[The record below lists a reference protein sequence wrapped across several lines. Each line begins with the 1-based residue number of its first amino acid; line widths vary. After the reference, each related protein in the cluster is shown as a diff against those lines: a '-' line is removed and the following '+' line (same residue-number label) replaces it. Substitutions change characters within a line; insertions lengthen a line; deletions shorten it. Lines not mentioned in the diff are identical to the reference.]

1 MTACI
6 LIAGM
11 PASGK
16 STFARML
23 TGALNVPC
31 FSKDAIKESLYDTLG
46 FRSRAEKVRLGE
58 AAYRVQLDL
67 AAPLLRAGLTV
78 ALENNFEDVSIP
90 PLTEMLNRCG
100 CTPVTVLLDG
110 DPAVIWQRFIL
121 RDQSPGRHR
130 GHVVN
135 TEYPER
141 TPAPYVPMTQE
152 AFLEMVQRRGF
163 RRFDAGGPRR
173 VVDATD
179 PGAVDWSNVLDWV
192 RAQLLCNQGERHV

>member
-23 TGALNVPC
+23 TEALGVPC
-31 FSKDAIKESLYDTLG
+31 FSKDSIKESLYDALG

-67 AAPLLRAGLTV
+67 AAPLLCAGKAV
-78 ALENNFEDVSIP
+78 ALENNFEDASIP
-90 PLTEMLNRCG
+90 PLTELLNRCG

-110 DPAVIWQRFIL
+110 DPAVVWQRFVL
-121 RDQSPGRHR
+121 RDQSPDRHR

-135 TEYPER
+135 TEYPENN
-141 TPAPYVPMTQE
+141 PAPYVPMTQE
-152 AFLEMVQRRGF
+152 AFLEMVRRRGF
-163 RRFDAGGPRR
+163 RRFDVGGPRR
-173 VVDATD
+173 IVNATN
-179 PGAVDWSNVLDWV
+179 PGAVDWPSVLNWV
-192 RAQLLCNQGERHV
+192 RDQLLSIRGERHA

>member
-23 TGALNVPC
+23 TEALDVPC
-31 FSKDAIKESLYDTLG
+31 FSKDAIKESLYDALG

-67 AAPLLRAGLTV
+67 TAPLLCAGKTV

-90 PLTEMLNRCG
+90 LLMEMLNRCD

-110 DPAVIWQRFIL
+110 DPAVIWQRFVR
-121 RDQSPGRHR
+121 RDQSPDRHR

-141 TPAPYVPMTQE
+141 CPAPYVPMTLDS
-152 AFLEMVQRRGF
+152 FLEMIQRRGF
-163 RRFDAGGPRR
+163 RRFDVGGPRKI
-173 VVDATD
+173 VDATD
-179 PGAVDWSNVLDWV
+179 PESVDWPAVLDWV
-192 RAQLLCNQGERHV
+192 RAQLLSIQGDLHA

>member
-1 MTACI
+1 MTAFI

-23 TGALNVPC
+23 TETLNVPC
-31 FSKDAIKESLYDTLG
+31 FSKDSIKESLYDALG
-46 FRSRAEKVRLGE
+46 FRSRAEKMRLGE

-67 AAPLLRAGLTV
+67 ATPLLCAGKAV
-78 ALENNFEDVSIP
+78 ALENNFEDMSIP
-90 PLTEMLNRCG
+90 PLTELLNRCG

-110 DPAVIWQRFIL
+110 DPAVIRQRFV
-121 RDQSPGRHR
+121 RRNQSPERHR

-141 TPAPYVPMTQE
+141 CPRPM
-152 AFLEMVQRRGF
+152 F
-163 RRFDAGGPRR
+163 R
-173 VVDATD
+173 
-179 PGAVDWSNVLDWV
+179 
-192 RAQLLCNQGERHV
+192 

>member
-23 TGALNVPC
+23 TEALDVPC
-31 FSKDAIKESLYDTLG
+31 FSKDAIKESLYDALG

-67 AAPLLRAGLTV
+67 AAPLLCAGKAV
-78 ALENNFEDVSIP
+78 ALENNFEDVSVP
-90 PLTEMLNRCG
+90 PLTELLNRCG

-110 DPAVIWQRFIL
+110 DPAVVWQRFVR
-121 RDQSPGRHR
+121 RDQSPDRHR

-141 TPAPYVPMTQE
+141 SPAPYVPMTLD
-152 AFLEMVQRRGF
+152 AFLEMVQSRGF
-163 RRFDAGGPRR
+163 RRFDMGGPRKI
-173 VVDATD
+173 VNATD
-179 PGAVDWSNVLDWV
+179 PQAVDWPDVLDWV
-192 RAQLLCNQGERHV
+192 RAQLLSIQGDQHA

>member
-23 TGALNVPC
+23 TEALDVPC
-31 FSKDAIKESLYDTLG
+31 FSKDAIKESLYDALG

-67 AAPLLRAGLTV
+67 AVPLLCAGKTV

-90 PLTEMLNRCG
+90 LLMKILDRCS

-110 DPAVIWQRFIL
+110 DPAVIWQRFVR
-121 RDQSPGRHR
+121 RDQSPDRHR

-141 TPAPYVPMTQE
+141 CPAPYVPMTLDS
-152 AFLEMVQRRGF
+152 FLEMIQRRGF
-163 RRFDAGGPRR
+163 RRFDVGGPRKI
-173 VVDATD
+173 VDATD
-179 PGAVDWSNVLDWV
+179 PESVDWPAVLDWV
-192 RAQLLCNQGERHV
+192 RAQLLSIQGDLHA

>member
-16 STFARML
+16 TTFARML
-23 TGALNVPC
+23 TEALDVPC
-31 FSKDAIKESLYDTLG
+31 FSKDSIKESLYDALG

-67 AAPLLRAGLTV
+67 AAPLLCAGKAV
-78 ALENNFEDVSIP
+78 ALENNFEDVSVP
-90 PLTEMLNRCG
+90 PLTELLDRCG

-110 DPAVIWQRFIL
+110 DPAVVWQRFVR
-121 RDQSPGRHR
+121 RDQSPDRHR

-141 TPAPYVPMTQE
+141 SPTPYVPMTLDV
-152 AFLEMVQRRGF
+152 FLEMVQSRGF
-163 RRFDAGGPRR
+163 RRFDMGGPRKI
-173 VVDATD
+173 VNATD
-179 PGAVDWSNVLDWV
+179 PQAVDWPDVLDWV
-192 RAQLLCNQGERHV
+192 RAQLLSIQGDQHA

>member
-23 TGALNVPC
+23 TEALDVPC

-67 AAPLLRAGLTV
+67 AAPLLCAGKAV
-78 ALENNFEDVSIP
+78 ALENNFEDVSVP
-90 PLTEMLNRCG
+90 PLTELLNRCG

-110 DPAVIWQRFIL
+110 DPAVVWQRFVR
-121 RDQSPGRHR
+121 RDQSPDRHR

-141 TPAPYVPMTQE
+141 SPAPYVPMTLDV
-152 AFLEMVQRRGF
+152 FLEMVQSRGF
-163 RRFDAGGPRR
+163 RRFDMGGPRKI
-173 VVDATD
+173 VNATD
-179 PGAVDWSNVLDWV
+179 PQAVDWPTVLDWV
-192 RAQLLCNQGERHV
+192 RAQLLSIQGDQHA